1 MEGFWTIEIGSSA
14 GDYSGGVLFFKDG
27 KIAGGDAGYYYLGTY
42 QMIGDSAFVATLHLK
57 PFIKEALSP
66 FKTRRKELTIELEG
80 SVKDPNHATAK
91 GKADGLPDLRI
102 GMKLE
107 RREESAAA

>member
-42 QMIGDSAFVATLHLK
+42 EMTGDSAFVATIHLK
-57 PFIKEALSP
+57 PFIKEALSA
-66 FKTRRKELTIELEG
+66 FKTRRKELTLFLEG
-80 SVKDPNHATAK
+80 SVKDANHATAK
-91 GKADGLPDLRI
+91 GKTDGLPDLRI
-102 GMKLE
+102 GVKLE
-107 RREESAAA
+107 RREESVAA